1 MTDRVYEILSDADG
15 NVGFFVEADSPQDAA
30 IAALEELGYRVL
42 LSEHEGW
49 IGVDQDGNQLG
60 SNGPDAVIVARGK
73 PLMRCPKCGK
83 PLVCAACAGSVGG
96 AARVAKG
103 FASAEVQ
110 AKAQATRKR
119 KARAARNSHNPSRQ
133 APAAQEAP

>member
-1 MTDRVYEILSDADG
+1 
-15 NVGFFVEADSPQDAA
+15 
-30 IAALEELGYRVL
+30 
-42 LSEHEGW
+42 
-49 IGVDQDGNQLG
+49 
-60 SNGPDAVIVARGK
+60 
-73 PLMRCPKCGK
+73 MRCPKCGK

-119 KARAARNSHNPSRQ
+119 KARAARNSHNPSCLGTGHLVAGTQHNIVGR
-133 APAAQEAP
+133 PESKEPK

>member
-1 MTDRVYEILSDADG
+1 
-15 NVGFFVEADSPQDAA
+15 
-30 IAALEELGYRVL
+30 
-42 LSEHEGW
+42 
-49 IGVDQDGNQLG
+49 
-60 SNGPDAVIVARGK
+60 
-73 PLMRCPKCGK
+73 MRCPKCGK

-119 KARAARNSHNPSRQ
+119 KARAARNSHNAAGQGRREATYPE
-133 APAAQEAP
+133 PACSQGGCQ

>member
-1 MTDRVYEILSDADG
+1 
-15 NVGFFVEADSPQDAA
+15 
-30 IAALEELGYRVL
+30 
-42 LSEHEGW
+42 
-49 IGVDQDGNQLG
+49 
-60 SNGPDAVIVARGK
+60 
-73 PLMRCPKCGK
+73 MRCPKCGK

-119 KARAARNSHNPSRQ
+119 KARAARNSHNR
-133 APAAQEAP
+133 

>member
-1 MTDRVYEILSDADG
+1 
-15 NVGFFVEADSPQDAA
+15 
-30 IAALEELGYRVL
+30 
-42 LSEHEGW
+42 
-49 IGVDQDGNQLG
+49 
-60 SNGPDAVIVARGK
+60 
-73 PLMRCPKCGK
+73 MRCPKCGK

-119 KARAARNSHNPSRQ
+119 KARAAHDSHNPSVLGRESPSVTSN
-133 APAAQEAP
+133 ALLDVL

>member
-1 MTDRVYEILSDADG
+1 
-15 NVGFFVEADSPQDAA
+15 
-30 IAALEELGYRVL
+30 
-42 LSEHEGW
+42 
-49 IGVDQDGNQLG
+49 
-60 SNGPDAVIVARGK
+60 
-73 PLMRCPKCGK
+73 MRCPKCGK

-119 KARAARNSHNPSRQ
+119 KARAARNSHN
-133 APAAQEAP
+133 APLERSARSDDTLRGEVGP

>member
-1 MTDRVYEILSDADG
+1 
-15 NVGFFVEADSPQDAA
+15 
-30 IAALEELGYRVL
+30 
-42 LSEHEGW
+42 
-49 IGVDQDGNQLG
+49 
-60 SNGPDAVIVARGK
+60 
-73 PLMRCPKCGK
+73 MRCPKCGK

-119 KARAARNSHNPSRQ
+119 KARAAHDSHNRRPAHETQIETAARWRTPPPLVRQ
-133 APAAQEAP
+133 I

>member
-1 MTDRVYEILSDADG
+1 
-15 NVGFFVEADSPQDAA
+15 
-30 IAALEELGYRVL
+30 
-42 LSEHEGW
+42 
-49 IGVDQDGNQLG
+49 
-60 SNGPDAVIVARGK
+60 
-73 PLMRCPKCGK
+73 MRCPKCGK

-119 KARAARNSHNPSRQ
+119 KARAARNSHNPSLQGTGHLVDRTLQ
-133 APAAQEAP
+133 GVVGGPND

>member
-1 MTDRVYEILSDADG
+1 
-15 NVGFFVEADSPQDAA
+15 
-30 IAALEELGYRVL
+30 
-42 LSEHEGW
+42 
-49 IGVDQDGNQLG
+49 
-60 SNGPDAVIVARGK
+60 
-73 PLMRCPKCGK
+73 MRCPKCGK

-119 KARAARNSHNPSRQ
+119 KARAARNSHNPKLTLD
-133 APAAQEAP
+133 APSASVRSEEAP

>member
-1 MTDRVYEILSDADG
+1 
-15 NVGFFVEADSPQDAA
+15 
-30 IAALEELGYRVL
+30 
-42 LSEHEGW
+42 
-49 IGVDQDGNQLG
+49 
-60 SNGPDAVIVARGK
+60 
-73 PLMRCPKCGK
+73 MRCPKCGK

-119 KARAARNSHNPSRQ
+119 KARAAHDSHNPTGEGRRESETNQ
-133 APAAQEAP
+133 KKG

>member
-1 MTDRVYEILSDADG
+1 
-15 NVGFFVEADSPQDAA
+15 
-30 IAALEELGYRVL
+30 
-42 LSEHEGW
+42 
-49 IGVDQDGNQLG
+49 
-60 SNGPDAVIVARGK
+60 
-73 PLMRCPKCGK
+73 MRCPKCGK

-119 KARAARNSHNPSRQ
+119 KARAAHDSHNPTADRR
-133 APAAQEAP
+133 ATAQEGTHE